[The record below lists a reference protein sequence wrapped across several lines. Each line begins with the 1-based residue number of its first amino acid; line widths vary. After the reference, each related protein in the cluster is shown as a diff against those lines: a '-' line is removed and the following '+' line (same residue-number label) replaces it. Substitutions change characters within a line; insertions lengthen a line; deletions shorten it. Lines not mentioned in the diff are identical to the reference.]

1 MEHIKS
7 LTTYIASF
15 VDELVEANVE
25 EVVVSPGSRSTPIA
39 MLMAEHP
46 NIHVHLNI
54 DERSAGFFAL
64 GIAKAK
70 KKPVAL
76 VCTSGTAAANY
87 YPAVIEAHYSRIPL
101 VVITADRPHELRDIG
116 APQAINQNHLFGQYA
131 KWFVD
136 TALPEE
142 SADMNRYIRTVA
154 SRAVHTAQAIPS
166 GPVHINVPLRE
177 PIVPDLS
184 IEDLWSQGKRGKSY
198 VSAIHGEASLSEKGF
213 EEIAKRLEG
222 TTKGLIICGDQMS
235 LKAVDSVCRLAES
248 LSFPVLA
255 DPLSQLRSGKHS
267 KENVIETYD
276 TFLKSD
282 KVDERFYPEVVI
294 RFGAMPV
301 SKPLLQFLKAH
312 EPTEMFVVDQGKG
325 WRDPTLRST
334 VMIEADETLFCE
346 ELIKR
351 LSANQEESTLW
362 LSLWKKIN
370 AQTVQA
376 LRTLTSGQ
384 EWFEGQVVQEIVDVV
399 PEGTAL
405 FAGNSMPVRDIDS
418 FFLNTE
424 KEIPL
429 FVNRGAN
436 GIDGV
441 VSSALGVSTAYD
453 HSVLFI
459 GDLSFYH
466 DLNGLLAAKMHNLN
480 LTVVLVNNDGGGIF
494 SFLPQ
499 SKQEKHFEF
508 LFGTPTG
515 LNFEHATRLYDG
527 TFSSASS
534 WEEFRHAMNHAFA
547 KGGLHVVEIRTTRT
561 ENVETHR
568 SLWKLV
574 SEEINLSNGEE

>member
-1 MEHIKS
+1 
-7 LTTYIASF
+7 
-15 VDELVEANVE
+15 
-25 EVVVSPGSRSTPIA
+25 
-39 MLMAEHP
+39 
-46 NIHVHLNI
+46 
-54 DERSAGFFAL
+54 
-64 GIAKAK
+64 
-70 KKPVAL
+70 
-76 VCTSGTAAANY
+76 
-87 YPAVIEAHYSRIPL
+87 
-101 VVITADRPHELRDIG
+101 
-116 APQAINQNHLFGQYA
+116 
-131 KWFVD
+131 
-136 TALPEE
+136 
-142 SADMNRYIRTVA
+142 
-154 SRAVHTAQAIPS
+154 
-166 GPVHINVPLRE
+166 
-177 PIVPDLS
+177 
-184 IEDLWSQGKRGKSY
+184 
-198 VSAIHGEASLSEKGF
+198 
-213 EEIAKRLEG
+213 
-222 TTKGLIICGDQMS
+222 
-235 LKAVDSVCRLAES
+235 
-248 LSFPVLA
+248 
-255 DPLSQLRSGKHS
+255 
-267 KENVIETYD
+267 
-276 TFLKSD
+276 
-282 KVDERFYPEVVI
+282 
-294 RFGAMPV
+294 MPV

-334 VMIEADETLFCE
+334 VMIEADDTLFCE

-351 LSANQEESTLW
+351 LSANQEESTSW
-362 LSLWKKIN
+362 LRLWKKIN
-370 AQTVQA
+370 AQTAQA

-424 KEIPL
+424 KDIPL

-453 HSVLFI
+453 HTVLFI

-534 WEEFRHAMNHAFA
+534 WEEFRHAMNHAFV

-574 SEEINLSNGEE
+574 SGEINLSNGEE